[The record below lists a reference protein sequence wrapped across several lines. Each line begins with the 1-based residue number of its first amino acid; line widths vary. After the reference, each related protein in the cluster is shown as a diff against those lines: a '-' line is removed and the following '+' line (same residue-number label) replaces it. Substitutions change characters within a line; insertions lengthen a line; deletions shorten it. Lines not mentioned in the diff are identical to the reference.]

1 MEVSGI
7 KLVFEIPSKTN
18 LDDVIKKV
26 KEHLKGK
33 INTNVNLIWTKTHID
48 SVLSQIRQDLKNK
61 PLSIEIKPYFN
72 IGALNTQLQSVQKKI
87 DEVGKVA
94 EQKAKTAVGTDGF
107 DIYNPQLND
116 LKKEIDLIGK
126 AIDEYGQLIK
136 VIKKL
141 NAEKEPTSI
150 AETYRSKSGI
160 ETTVYKREGQET
172 SYKEVTNL
180 EKIAK
185 EKDRI
190 RKEDL
195 KRQEETDRAI
205 LQTISNRNKLEKEL
219 EEQQAKHINKAQEI
233 KYKEQQTE
241 VKNLYDREKQLELFR
256 KQSVIDM
263 TRLEKTSAGRYDVA
277 KLEAYKKSVA
287 SLNKDTK
294 DLPHRINLLNK
305 EMGNIKANAMKE
317 AANASMALGEGIATA
332 MKKVGM
338 WAIATGGVYGV
349 INALQQ
355 MWVQIVE
362 IDKQFTELSKVL
374 SNDTNWDTLFRDSA
388 ISANYFARSLSEV
401 VDAEIE
407 FGKLFAE

>member
-48 SVLSQIRQDLKNK
+48 SVLSQMKQDLKNK

-72 IGALNTQLQSVQKKI
+72 LGALNTQLQSIQKKI
-87 DEVGKVA
+87 DELGKVA
-94 EQKAKTAVGTDGF
+94 GQKAKTAVGTDGF
-107 DIYNPQLND
+107 EIYNPQLND

-160 ETTVYKREGQET
+160 ETTVFKREGQET
-172 SYKEVTNL
+172 GYEEVTNY

-185 EKDRI
+185 AKNKI
-190 RKEDL
+190 RKE
-195 KRQEETDRAI
+195 EEA
-205 LQTISNRNKLEKEL
+205 
-219 EEQQAKHINKAQEI
+219 EI
-233 KYKEQQTE
+233 KRVQ
-241 VKNLYDREKQLELFR
+241 NAEKQLELFR
-256 KQSVIDM
+256 KQSAIDI
-263 TRLEKTSAGRYDVA
+263 TRLEKTSAGRYNTTE
-277 KLEAYKKSVA
+277 LEKYKKSVA

-305 EMGNIKANAMKE
+305 EMGQIKAGAMKD

-338 WAIATGGVYGV
+338 WAIATGGVYEV

-362 IDKQFTELSKVL
+362 IDKQFMELSKVL

-407 FGKLFAE
+407 FGELFAA